1 MKNDSRNAPGRGP
14 TGGVA
19 KLPCIA
25 DNEQVNPE
33 HVSPDAQAVRDRAY
47 AISQAADAGTPAE
60 NWRRA
65 EREFAVVHEY
75 DTADG
80 DLEQLGMTVARIP
93 LEAGALWRLDL
104 PRGERIEAW
113 EPGNA
118 GLQPPPE
125 IMRLIGGVVS
135 GKPLLPAPPVSADAG
150 AARLREMLLVQRR
163 TMLVHEPGVRLGT
176 DPENL
181 HEHRVAARRTR
192 AFVRAARD
200 YVDPD
205 WRREIADPLGD
216 LGEVTGPVRDL
227 DVLLDH
233 VRAELDTLGEPEP
246 LGGMTLVELLEG
258 ERRDGRK
265 RLVDVLDDA
274 DYRRVLGRMRVPPRL
289 AAGVESVPLD
299 LIARK
304 EFRRLAKGVARLGSK
319 PDDGA
324 IHRLRIAL
332 KRARYASELSSPKG
346 KRGRR
351 FLADARSL
359 QTLLGEHQDAAIAE
373 VRLRA
378 ATVVDAATSAA
389 FVAGRL
395 AERQRLR
402 RERVLEQLPATWK
415 RLRKSAARLGH

>member
-1 MKNDSRNAPGRGP
+1 M
-14 TGGVA
+14 
-19 KLPCIA
+19 
-25 DNEQVNPE
+25 NPE
-33 HVSPDAQAVRDRAY
+33 HVSPDGHAVRDRAY
-47 AISQAADAGTPAE
+47 AISQGPDAGTPDE

-75 DTADG
+75 DTADR

-118 GLQPPPE
+118 GLRPPPE
-125 IMRLIGGVVS
+125 IMSLIGGVVA
-135 GKPLLPAPPVSADAG
+135 GKPLVPAPPVSADPG
-150 AARLREMLLVQRR
+150 AARLREMLLAQRQE
-163 TMLVHEPGVRLGT
+163 MLVHEPGVRLGT
-176 DPENL
+176 DIENL

-216 LGEVTGPVRDL
+216 LGDVTGPVRDL

-233 VRAELDTLGEPEP
+233 IRTELDTLGEPDP
-246 LGGMTLVELLEG
+246 LGATTLVERLEN
-258 ERRDGRK
+258 ERGDARLK
-265 RLVDVLDDA
+265 LVDMLDDVA
-274 DYRRVLGRMRVPPRL
+274 YRRVLGRMRVPPRL
-289 AAGVESVPLD
+289 AAGVESVPLEK
-299 LIARK
+299 IARK
-304 EFRRLAKGVARLGSK
+304 EFRRLAKGVERLGGK
-319 PDDGA
+319 PDNGA

-332 KRARYASELSSPKG
+332 KRARYASELSAPQG
-346 KRGRR
+346 KRGRG
-351 FLADARSL
+351 FLADAKVL
-359 QTLLGEHQDAAIAE
+359 QTLLGEHQDAAVAE

-378 ATVVDAATSAA
+378 TTVFDAATSAA

>member
-1 MKNDSRNAPGRGP
+1 
-14 TGGVA
+14 
-19 KLPCIA
+19 
-25 DNEQVNPE
+25 VNPE
-33 HVSPDAQAVRDRAY
+33 HDSRVRDRAFE
-47 AISQAADAGTPAE
+47 ISQSPDAGTPDE

-75 DTADG
+75 DTADR
-80 DLEQLGMTVARIP
+80 DLEQLGMTVARLP

-118 GLQPPPE
+118 GLRPPPE
-125 IMRLIGGVVS
+125 IMQLIGGVVA
-135 GKPLLPAPPVSADAG
+135 GKPLVPAPPVSSDPG
-150 AARLREMLLVQRR
+150 AARLRSMILAQRQE
-163 TMLVHEPGVRLGT
+163 MLVHEPGVRLGT
-176 DPENL
+176 DTENL

-200 YVDPD
+200 YVDPG
-205 WRREIADPLGD
+205 WRREVADPLGD
-216 LGEVTGPVRDL
+216 LGDVTGPVRDL

-233 VRAELDTLGEPEP
+233 IRTELDTIDEPDP
-246 LGGMTLVELLEG
+246 VGGATLVDRLES
-258 ERRDGRK
+258 ERRDARQK
-265 RLVDVLDDA
+265 LVAVLDEA
-274 DYRRVLGRMRVPPRL
+274 PYRRVIGRMRVPPRL
-289 AAGVESVPLD
+289 AAGVESVPLEK
-299 LIARK
+299 IARK
-304 EFRRLAKGVARLGSK
+304 EFRRLAKGVAQLGSK

-324 IHRLRIAL
+324 IHKLRIAL
-332 KRARYASELSSPKG
+332 KRARYASELSAPEG

-351 FLADARSL
+351 FLADAKTL
-359 QTLLGEHQDAAIAE
+359 QTLLGEHQDAAVAE

-378 ATVVDAATSAA
+378 TTVFDTATSAA

-402 RERVLEQLPATWK
+402 RERVLEQLPAAWK

>member
-1 MKNDSRNAPGRGP
+1 M
-14 TGGVA
+14 
-19 KLPCIA
+19 
-25 DNEQVNPE
+25 NPE

-47 AISQAADAGTPAE
+47 EISQGLDAGTPDE

-75 DTADG
+75 DTADR
-80 DLEQLGMTVARIP
+80 DLEQLGMTVARMP

-125 IMRLIGGVVS
+125 IMRLIGGVIA
-135 GKPLLPAPPVSADAG
+135 GKPLVPAPPVSSDPG
-150 AARLREMLLVQRR
+150 AARLRKMILAQRQA
-163 TMLVHEPGVRLGT
+163 MLVHEPGVRLGT
-176 DPENL
+176 DAENL

-205 WRREIADPLGD
+205 WRREVADPLGE
-216 LGEVTGPVRDL
+216 LGEATGPVRDL

-233 VRAELDTLGEPEP
+233 IRTELDTIAEPDP
-246 LGGMTLVELLEG
+246 VGGATLVDRLES
-258 ERRDGRK
+258 ERREARK
-265 RLVDVLDDA
+265 KLVEALDRA
-274 DYRRVLGRMRVPPRL
+274 AYRRVLGRMRVPPRL
-289 AAGVESVPLD
+289 AVGVDSVPLEE
-299 LIARK
+299 IARK
-304 EFRRLAKGVARLGSK
+304 EFRRLAKGVSQLGSN
-319 PDDGA
+319 PADAA

-332 KRARYASELSSPKG
+332 KRARYASELSAPEG

-351 FLADARSL
+351 FLGDAKTL
-359 QTLLGEHQDAAIAE
+359 QTLLGEHQDAAVAE

-378 ATVVDAATSAA
+378 TTVFDAATAAA

-395 AERQRLR
+395 AERQRIR
-402 RERVLEQLPATWK
+402 RERVLEQLPAAWK
-415 RLRKSAARLGH
+415 RLRKSARRLGH

>member
-1 MKNDSRNAPGRGP
+1 
-14 TGGVA
+14 
-19 KLPCIA
+19 
-25 DNEQVNPE
+25 VNPE
-33 HVSPDAQAVRDRAY
+33 HVSPDAQIVRDRAY
-47 AISQAADAGTPAE
+47 AISQSLDAGTPEE

-75 DTADG
+75 DTADR

-125 IMRLIGGVVS
+125 IMCLIGGVVA
-135 GKPLLPAPPVSADAG
+135 GKPLVPEPPVGSDPG
-150 AARLREMLLVQRR
+150 ATRLRAMLLAQRQA
-163 TMLVHEPGVRLGT
+163 MLVHEPGVRLGSDT
-176 DPENL
+176 ENL

-200 YVDPD
+200 YVDPE
-205 WRREIADPLGD
+205 WRREIAEPLGA

-233 VRAELDTLGEPEP
+233 IRTELDTLGEPDP
-246 LGGMTLVELLEG
+246 VGGTTLVERLDD
-258 ERRDGRK
+258 ERREARK
-265 RLVDVLDDA
+265 QLIDVLDDKP
-274 DYRRVLGRMRVPPRL
+274 YRRVLGRMRVPPRL
-289 AAGVESVPLD
+289 ADGVESVPLEQ
-299 LIARK
+299 IARK
-304 EFRRLAKGVARLGSK
+304 EFRRLAKGVAQLGSK

-332 KRARYASELSSPKG
+332 KRARYASELSAPEG

-351 FLADARSL
+351 FLADARAL

-378 ATVVDAATSAA
+378 TTVFDTATAAA

-402 RERVLEQLPATWK
+402 RERVLEQLPAAWT
-415 RLRKSAARLGH
+415 RLRKSAKRLGH

>member
-1 MKNDSRNAPGRGP
+1 
-14 TGGVA
+14 
-19 KLPCIA
+19 
-25 DNEQVNPE
+25 VNPE
-33 HVSPDAQAVRDRAY
+33 HVSPDAHAVRDRAY
-47 AISQAADAGTPAE
+47 QISQGSDAGTPDE

-75 DTADG
+75 DTADR

-118 GLQPPPE
+118 GLNPPPE

-135 GKPLLPAPPVSADAG
+135 GKPLVPSPPVSDDPG
-150 AARLREMLLVQRR
+150 ATRLREMLLVQRQEL
-163 TMLVHEPGVRLGT
+163 LVHEPGVRLGT
-176 DPENL
+176 DIENL

-205 WRREIADPLGD
+205 WRRAIADPLGD
-216 LGEVTGPVRDL
+216 LGDVTGPVRDL

-233 VRAELDTLGEPEP
+233 IRPELDTLGEPDP
-246 LGGMTLVELLEG
+246 LGGMTLVERLEN
-258 ERRDGRK
+258 ERRDARK
-265 RLVDVLDDA
+265 KLVDVLDEA

-289 AAGVESVPLD
+289 AAGVESVPLEK
-299 LIARK
+299 IARK
-304 EFRRLAKGVARLGSK
+304 EFGRLARSVAGLGGN
-319 PDDGA
+319 PDNGS

-332 KRARYASELSSPKG
+332 KRARYASELSSPEG

-351 FLADARSL
+351 FLADAKTL
-359 QTLLGEHQDAAIAE
+359 QTLLGEHQDAAVAE
-373 VRLRA
+373 MRLRA
-378 ATVVDAATSAA
+378 TTVFDAATSAA

-402 RERVLEQLPATWK
+402 RERVLEQLPATWR
-415 RLRKSAARLGH
+415 RLRKSARRIGH

>member
-1 MKNDSRNAPGRGP
+1 
-14 TGGVA
+14 
-19 KLPCIA
+19 
-25 DNEQVNPE
+25 VNPE

-47 AISQAADAGTPAE
+47 QISQAPDAGPPDE

-75 DTADG
+75 DTADR
-80 DLEQLGMTVARIP
+80 DLEQLGMTVARLP

-125 IMRLIGGVVS
+125 IIRLIGGVVA
-135 GKPLLPAPPVSADAG
+135 GKPLVPAPPVSADPG
-150 AARLREMLLVQRR
+150 AARLRAMLLAQRQA
-163 TMLVHEPGVRLGT
+163 MLVHEPGVRLGT
-176 DPENL
+176 DVENL

-205 WRREIADPLGD
+205 WRREIADPLGA
-216 LGEVTGPVRDL
+216 LGEMTGPVRDL
-227 DVLLDH
+227 DVLLEH
-233 VRAELDTLGEPEP
+233 IHMELDSLDEPDP
-246 LGGMTLVELLEG
+246 VGATTLVERLEG
-258 ERRDGRK
+258 ERREARK
-265 RLVDVLDDA
+265 QLVGVLDGTP
-274 DYRRVLGRMRVPPRL
+274 YRRVLGRMRVPPRL
-289 AAGVESVPLD
+289 AAGVESVPLEK
-299 LIARK
+299 IARK
-304 EFRRLAKGVARLGSK
+304 EFRRLAKGVAKLGTK

-332 KRARYASELSSPKG
+332 KRARYASELSATEG

-351 FLADARSL
+351 FLADARAL

-378 ATVVDAATSAA
+378 TTVVDAATSAA

-402 RERVLEQLPATWK
+402 RERVLEQLPAAWK
-415 RLRKSAARLGH
+415 RLRKSAEYLGH

>member
-1 MKNDSRNAPGRGP
+1 
-14 TGGVA
+14 
-19 KLPCIA
+19 
-25 DNEQVNPE
+25 VNPE
-33 HVSPDAQAVRDRAY
+33 HVSPDGQAVRDRAY
-47 AISQAADAGTPAE
+47 AISQGPEAGTPDE

-75 DTADG
+75 DTADR

-93 LEAGALWRLDL
+93 LEAGAQWRLDL

-125 IMRLIGGVVS
+125 IMLLIGGVVA
-135 GKPLLPAPPVSADAG
+135 GKPLVPAPPVSADPG
-150 AARLREMLLVQRR
+150 AARLREMLLTQRQE
-163 TMLVHEPGVRLGT
+163 MLVHEPGVRLGT
-176 DPENL
+176 DIENL

-216 LGEVTGPVRDL
+216 LGDVTGPVRDL

-233 VRAELDTLGEPEP
+233 IRTELDTLGEPDP
-246 LGGMTLVELLEG
+246 LGATTLVERLEN
-258 ERRDGRK
+258 ERGDARLK
-265 RLVDVLDDA
+265 LVDMLDDVA
-274 DYRRVLGRMRVPPRL
+274 YRRVLGRMRVPPRL
-289 AAGVESVPLD
+289 AAGVESVPLEK
-299 LIARK
+299 IARK
-304 EFRRLAKGVARLGSK
+304 EFRRLAKGVERLGGK
-319 PDDGA
+319 PDNGA

-332 KRARYASELSSPKG
+332 KRARYASELSASEG

-351 FLADARSL
+351 FLADAKVL
-359 QTLLGEHQDAAIAE
+359 QTLLGEHQDAAVAE

-378 ATVVDAATSAA
+378 TTVFDAATSAA

-415 RLRKSAARLGH
+415 RLRKSAGRLGH

>member
-1 MKNDSRNAPGRGP
+1 MNPG
-14 TGGVA
+14 
-19 KLPCIA
+19 
-25 DNEQVNPE
+25 
-33 HVSPDAQAVRDRAY
+33 HVSPDAQSVRDRAY
-47 AISQAADAGTPAE
+47 EISQGPDASTPDE

-75 DTADG
+75 DTADR

-118 GLQPPPE
+118 GLNPPPE
-125 IMRLIGGVVS
+125 IMRLIGGVVA
-135 GKPLLPAPPVSADAG
+135 GKPLVPAPPVTDDPG
-150 AARLREMLLVQRR
+150 AARFREMLLAQRQE
-163 TMLVHEPGVRLGT
+163 MLVHEPGVRLGT
-176 DPENL
+176 DIENL

-200 YVDPD
+200 YIDPD
-205 WRREIADPLGD
+205 WRREIADPLGA
-216 LGEVTGPVRDL
+216 LGDVTGPVRDL

-233 VRAELDTLGEPEP
+233 IRTELDSLGEPDP
-246 LGGMTLVELLEG
+246 AGGMVLVERLEG
-258 ERRDGRK
+258 ERREARK
-265 RLVDVLDDA
+265 QLVDVLDDTP
-274 DYRRVLGRMRVPPRL
+274 YRRVLGRMRVPPRL
-289 AAGVESVPLD
+289 APGVDSVPLD
-299 LIARK
+299 QLARK
-304 EFRRLAKGVARLGSK
+304 EFRRLAKGVARLGGK

-332 KRARYASELSSPKG
+332 KRARYASELSSPAG

-378 ATVVDAATSAA
+378 TTVVDAATSAA

-402 RERVLEQLPATWK
+402 RERVLEQMPAAWK
-415 RLRKSAARLGH
+415 RLRKSARRLGH

>member
-1 MKNDSRNAPGRGP
+1 
-14 TGGVA
+14 
-19 KLPCIA
+19 
-25 DNEQVNPE
+25 VNPE
-33 HVSPDAQAVRDRAY
+33 HVSPDGHAVRDRAY
-47 AISQAADAGTPAE
+47 AISQGPDAGTPDE

-75 DTADG
+75 DTADR

-118 GLQPPPE
+118 GLRPPPE
-125 IMRLIGGVVS
+125 IMSLIGGVVA
-135 GKPLLPAPPVSADAG
+135 GKPLVPAPPVSADPG
-150 AARLREMLLVQRR
+150 AARLREMLLAQRQE
-163 TMLVHEPGVRLGT
+163 MLVHEPGVRLGT
-176 DPENL
+176 DIENL

-200 YVDPD
+200 YVDPA

-216 LGEVTGPVRDL
+216 LGDVTGPVRDL

-233 VRAELDTLGEPEP
+233 IRTELDTLGEPDP
-246 LGGMTLVELLEG
+246 LGATTLVERLEN
-258 ERRDGRK
+258 ERGDARLK
-265 RLVDVLDDA
+265 LVDMLDDVA
-274 DYRRVLGRMRVPPRL
+274 YRRVLGRMRVPPRL
-289 AAGVESVPLD
+289 AAGVESVPLEK
-299 LIARK
+299 IARK
-304 EFRRLAKGVARLGSK
+304 EFRRLAKGVERLGGK
-319 PDDGA
+319 PDNGA

-332 KRARYASELSSPKG
+332 KRARYASELSAPQG

-351 FLADARSL
+351 FLADAKVL
-359 QTLLGEHQDAAIAE
+359 QTLLGEHQDAAVAE

-378 ATVVDAATSAA
+378 TTVFDAATSAA

>member
-1 MKNDSRNAPGRGP
+1 M
-14 TGGVA
+14 
-19 KLPCIA
+19 
-25 DNEQVNPE
+25 NPE

-47 AISQAADAGTPAE
+47 EISQGLDAGTPDE

-75 DTADG
+75 DTADR
-80 DLEQLGMTVARIP
+80 DLEQLGMTVARMP

-125 IMRLIGGVVS
+125 IMRLIGGVIA
-135 GKPLLPAPPVSADAG
+135 GKPLVPAPPVSSDPG
-150 AARLREMLLVQRR
+150 AARLRKMILAQRQA
-163 TMLVHEPGVRLGT
+163 MLVHEPGVRLGT
-176 DPENL
+176 DAENL

-205 WRREIADPLGD
+205 WRREVADPLGE
-216 LGEVTGPVRDL
+216 LGEATGPVRDL

-233 VRAELDTLGEPEP
+233 IRTELDTIAEPDP
-246 LGGMTLVELLEG
+246 VGGATLVDRLES
-258 ERRDGRK
+258 ERREARK
-265 RLVDVLDDA
+265 KLVEALDRA
-274 DYRRVLGRMRVPPRL
+274 AYRRVLGRMRVPPRL
-289 AAGVESVPLD
+289 AAGVDSVPLEE
-299 LIARK
+299 IARK
-304 EFRRLAKGVARLGSK
+304 EFRRLAKGVSQLGSN
-319 PDDGA
+319 PADAA

-332 KRARYASELSSPKG
+332 KRARYASELSAPEG

-351 FLADARSL
+351 FLGDAKTL
-359 QTLLGEHQDAAIAE
+359 QTLLGEHQDAAVAE

-378 ATVVDAATSAA
+378 TTVFDAATAAA

-395 AERQRLR
+395 AERQRIR
-402 RERVLEQLPATWK
+402 RERVLEQLPAAWK
-415 RLRKSAARLGH
+415 RLRKSARRLGH